1 MAKKWKD
8 VLEKNFKTKQFPNAT
23 SIRNKNDEYTI
34 QLFELLV
41 AETLNLHDQNIKW
54 NVTQHGHDEGVDL
67 IGHMKCLLLRAGL
80 PSEACKFYSY
90 LSAGEFEADFQ
101 NFYTVDLLILDIQLP
116 DVNGTIFAKSF
127 REKFPSSTLVFCSGK
142 QSPTPESFE
151 SEPYRYLLKEWSDEH
166 MVEKLTSIV
175 AHIQT
180 EKAEP
185 FIHAG
190 WYSTQLKLPA
200 SEIMYIARG
209 RGCSKI
215 YVSKKSPYYTY
226 NDKILCKNSLSDLHA
241 LLHDFYFAYAHNSYL
256 VNLQHVTYLNKTELT
271 LSDNSMLT
279 ISRSRQKEF
288 QAMFFRYM
296 KSQD

>member
-1 MAKKWKD
+1 MYHIVICD
-8 VLEKNFKTKQFPNAT
+8 DDT
-23 SIRNKNDEYTI
+23 
-34 QLFELLV
+34 LFI
-41 AETLNLHDQNIKW
+41 D
-54 NVTQHGHDEGVDL
+54 
-67 IGHMKCLLLRAGL
+67 HMKCLLLRAGL

-90 LSAGEFEADFQ
+90 LSASEFEADFE

-127 REKFPSSTLVFCSGK
+127 REKFPSSTMVFCSGK

-151 SEPYRYLLKEWSDEH
+151 SEPYRYLLKAWSDEH
-166 MVEKLTSIV
+166 MVEKLTHVI

-180 EKAEP
+180 EKTEP

-190 WYSTQLKLPA
+190 WYSTQLKLPV

>member
-1 MAKKWKD
+1 MYHTVICD
-8 VLEKNFKTKQFPNAT
+8 DDT
-23 SIRNKNDEYTI
+23 
-34 QLFELLV
+34 LFI
-41 AETLNLHDQNIKW
+41 D
-54 NVTQHGHDEGVDL
+54 
-67 IGHMKCLLLRAGL
+67 HMKCLLLRAGL

-90 LSAGEFEADFQ
+90 LSASEFEADFE

-151 SEPYRYLLKEWSDEH
+151 SEPYRYLLKAWSDEH
-166 MVEKLTSIV
+166 MVEKLTHVI

-180 EKAEP
+180 EKTEP

>member
-1 MAKKWKD
+1 MYHIVICD
-8 VLEKNFKTKQFPNAT
+8 DDT
-23 SIRNKNDEYTI
+23 
-34 QLFELLV
+34 LFIE
-41 AETLNLHDQNIKW
+41 
-54 NVTQHGHDEGVDL
+54 
-67 IGHMKCLLLRAGL
+67 HMKDLLLRAGL
-80 PSEACKFYSY
+80 PSETCKFYSY
-90 LSAGEFEADFQ
+90 LSASEFEADFQ

-116 DVNGTIFAKSF
+116 DVNGTIFAKAF